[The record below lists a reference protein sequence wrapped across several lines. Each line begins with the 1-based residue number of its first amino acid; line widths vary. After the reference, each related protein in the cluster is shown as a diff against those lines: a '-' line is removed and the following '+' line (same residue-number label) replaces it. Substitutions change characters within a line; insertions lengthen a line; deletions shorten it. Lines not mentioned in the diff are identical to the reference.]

1 MVDLSSR
8 LDRWAGHRPDALAIT
23 FEGQTLRY
31 GELASSVARTAGALR
46 TRLDVRRG
54 DRVAYCGLN
63 RPELVITLF
72 ACARLGAIFVPLNWR
87 LTPHEV
93 SIALADAEA
102 SVLIGDDDYIAAID
116 ERRAELPSLQ
126 HLVSVDH
133 AVAEAADADVAAPV
147 GRLDDPLLIVYT
159 SGTTGRP
166 KGAVLT
172 QAALAANA
180 VNASHFQDLTSNDH
194 ALTVIPMF
202 HVGGLNI
209 QTVPLLL
216 GGGRVTIH
224 RRFDPGAWLADIESH
239 QPTLSV
245 LVPATMQ
252 AVQRHPSWAE
262 TDLSSLRLVV
272 TGSSTVPIPLI
283 EAFHARGVP
292 VAQMYGCTETAPIAA
307 HQRAD
312 TAMHFVGSTGV
323 PASLCELRIV
333 DGNDGDVAP
342 GTAGEVLV
350 SGDNLFAG
358 YWRAPAATAAS
369 ELIDDDGRR
378 WFRSGDIGYIDGDGQ
393 LVISD
398 RKKDMIISGGE
409 NIYPAELE
417 LAMADCPG
425 VVEVAVVGQSDERWG
440 EVPVAVVVADLSTDV
455 DEATVR
461 TWLTDRLAPFK
472 LPRTIV
478 FVDALPRN
486 AMGKVLKHEVK
497 ANLMSTITDQSRR

>member
-133 AVAEAADADVAAPV
+133 AEAAGADVAAPV

-252 AVQRHPSWAE
+252 AV
-262 TDLSSLRLVV
+262 
-272 TGSSTVPIPLI
+272 
-283 EAFHARGVP
+283 
-292 VAQMYGCTETAPIAA
+292 
-307 HQRAD
+307 
-312 TAMHFVGSTGV
+312 
-323 PASLCELRIV
+323 
-333 DGNDGDVAP
+333 
-342 GTAGEVLV
+342 
-350 SGDNLFAG
+350 
-358 YWRAPAATAAS
+358 
-369 ELIDDDGRR
+369 
-378 WFRSGDIGYIDGDGQ
+378 
-393 LVISD
+393 
-398 RKKDMIISGGE
+398 
-409 NIYPAELE
+409 
-417 LAMADCPG
+417 
-425 VVEVAVVGQSDERWG
+425 
-440 EVPVAVVVADLSTDV
+440 PVAVVVADLSTDV